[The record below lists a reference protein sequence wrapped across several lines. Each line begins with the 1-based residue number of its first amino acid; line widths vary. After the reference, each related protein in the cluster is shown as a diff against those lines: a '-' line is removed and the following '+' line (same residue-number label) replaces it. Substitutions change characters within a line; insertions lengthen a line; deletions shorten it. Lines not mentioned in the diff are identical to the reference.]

1 MIEVKDLLGIKLE
14 DDETTTGGTA
24 FAGETV
30 KDFADEMGIG
40 YNSSLFFLN
49 SCLKECGIKEIVSW

>member
-1 MIEVKDLLGIKLE
+1 MITVKDLLDIKLE
-14 DDETTTGGTA
+14 DDKTATGGTA

-49 SCLKECGIKEIVSW
+49 SCLR